1 MRLINFKNIAF
12 GFLSCA
18 MLCAGCSDA
27 MEDIID
33 APSESLTLR
42 FYSAGAGTRA
52 DIESSDASLNENLIS
67 NLAVAFYP
75 SAASDSKNAVKFNL
89 FKNLGATGKVE
100 RKIIISD
107 EEVALLFGGTETSGA
122 TCRVYALANLSDE
135 EIAAL
140 GKTPTVAAMKEL
152 RVSSEFDTQ
161 QVQESFVM
169 SGDATVTYNIDA
181 SGKKTAVGNV
191 QLVRS
196 AAKITLNIKLPE
208 SYEDPG
214 TGNIWEPIAS
224 PATGAMRVLL
234 NNGVKNSRVLV
245 PQEGYGFQ
253 DEDYFNITTAD
264 ATYGFVDNR
273 VNNSEYPNK
282 QKVPFYTYP
291 NRWENTPGERHRTAL
306 TLIVPW
312 HNTTT
317 NTYQTFYYRVPVTPA
332 EMPRLV
338 SNHSYQIDLNVGM
351 LGSAMPETPVEIT
364 GNYRVVD
371 WARETIDVNIKDYRY
386 LVVSPTT
393 YRMDNTEDFTLNF
406 YSSHP
411 VEVDDITMTYQRF
424 SYITETGNS
433 EMGTVVYFPT
443 SKEVIDRSVTPDGI
457 KMVEYSENIT
467 TAPNSK
473 QYSFSLKHKLEVWT
487 PLDKDGIIVPQTGY
501 RNLSD
506 TTNIQNSIQKYLRS
520 DSPEPAY
527 SPYTFKVTLR
537 HKDNPEFKAS
547 FTVVQYPAMYIQADK
562 NPGGEYRTSPLSSSS
577 FGYVFVNPEYTP
589 AGRFIPAYWT
599 NSSDLGGVHGI
610 TSNATNKNPNMYVIN
625 LTALSGNYE
634 SYIIGDPR
642 ALNVNNN
649 LVGNPGQLTAV
660 ASPTIQDW
668 AVEAEALYNESNQ
681 KRRLQ
686 WYYPTQEGSSTR
698 NMIAPKI
705 RVASSYGVCNN
716 GTSTQN
722 LRRRC
727 ASYQEQGFPAGR
739 WRVPTYSEVEFIVKL
754 STKGIIP
761 LLFTKGATYLTAQGF
776 VRVEDD
782 DKGSITLLTNTT
794 SGSVRAVYD
803 EWYWEKE
810 TNYVLQNN
818 SSGGYDFTWG
828 DMPMRNPQ
836 N

>member
-1 MRLINFKNIAF
+1 
-12 GFLSCA
+12 
-18 MLCAGCSDA
+18 MLCGGCSDA

-107 EEVALLFGGTETSGA
+107 EEVALLFGSTETSGA

-317 NTYQTFYYRVPVTPA
+317 NTYQTLYYRVPITPA

-705 RVASSYGVCNN
+705 RVASSYGICNN

>member
-1 MRLINFKNIAF
+1 
-12 GFLSCA
+12 

-33 APSESLTLR
+33 ATSESLTLR

-107 EEVALLFGGTETSGA
+107 EEVALLFGSTETSGA

-245 PQEGYGFQ
+245 PQEGYDFK

-306 TLIVPW
+306 TLLVPW

-332 EMPRLV
+332 EMPGLV

-393 YRMDNTEDFTLNF
+393 YRMDNAEDFTLNF

-424 SYITETGNS
+424 SYITETGNADA
-433 EMGTVVYFPT
+433 GAVVYFPT

-457 KMVEYSENIT
+457 KMVEYSKNIT

-487 PLDKDGIIVPQTGY
+487 PLNKDGIIVPQTGY

-527 SPYTFKVTLR
+527 SPYAFKVTLR

>member
-1 MRLINFKNIAF
+1 
-12 GFLSCA
+12 
-18 MLCAGCSDA
+18 MLCGGCSDA

-107 EEVALLFGGTETSGA
+107 EEVTLLFGGTETSGA

-135 EIAAL
+135 EIATL

-208 SYEDPG
+208 SYKDPG

>member
-1 MRLINFKNIAF
+1 M
-12 GFLSCA
+12 
-18 MLCAGCSDA
+18 
-27 MEDIID
+27 
-33 APSESLTLR
+33 
-42 FYSAGAGTRA
+42 
-52 DIESSDASLNENLIS
+52 
-67 NLAVAFYP
+67 AFYP

-107 EEVALLFGGTETSGA
+107 EEVALLFGSTETSGA

-245 PQEGYGFQ
+245 PQEGYDFK

-332 EMPRLV
+332 EMPGLV

>member
-1 MRLINFKNIAF
+1 MRLINFKNIVF
-12 GFLSCA
+12 GFLSSA
-18 MLCAGCSDA
+18 MLCGGCSDA

-107 EEVALLFGGTETSGA
+107 EEVTLLFGGTETSGA

-135 EIAAL
+135 EIATL

-332 EMPRLV
+332 EMPGLV

>member
-1 MRLINFKNIAF
+1 
-12 GFLSCA
+12 
-18 MLCAGCSDA
+18 MLCGGCSDA

-107 EEVALLFGGTETSGA
+107 EEVALLFGSTETSGA

-208 SYEDPG
+208 SYKDPG

-245 PQEGYGFQ
+245 PQEGYDFK

-332 EMPRLV
+332 EMPGLV

-487 PLDKDGIIVPQTGY
+487 PLNSATATSITTGNTVRQTGY
-501 RNLSD
+501 ISLSD
-506 TTNIQNSIQKYLRS
+506 TTDIQNSIQKYLRS

-527 SPYTFKVTLR
+527 SPYAFKVTLR

>member
-1 MRLINFKNIAF
+1 
-12 GFLSCA
+12 
-18 MLCAGCSDA
+18 MLCGGCSDA

-107 EEVALLFGGTETSGA
+107 EEVALLFGSTETSGA

-196 AAKITLNIKLPE
+196 AAKITLNIKFPE

-245 PQEGYGFQ
+245 PQEGYDFK

-332 EMPRLV
+332 EMPGLV

>member
-1 MRLINFKNIAF
+1 
-12 GFLSCA
+12 
-18 MLCAGCSDA
+18 MLCGGCSDA

-107 EEVALLFGGTETSGA
+107 EEVALLFGSTETSGA

-245 PQEGYGFQ
+245 PQEGYDFK

-332 EMPRLV
+332 EMSGLV

>member
-1 MRLINFKNIAF
+1 
-12 GFLSCA
+12 
-18 MLCAGCSDA
+18 MLCGGCSDA

-107 EEVALLFGGTETSGA
+107 EEVALLFGSTETSGA

-181 SGKKTAVGNV
+181 AGKKTAVGNV

-273 VNNSEYPNK
+273 VNNSEYHNK

-705 RVASSYGVCNN
+705 RVASSYGICNN

>member
-1 MRLINFKNIAF
+1 M
-12 GFLSCA
+12 
-18 MLCAGCSDA
+18 
-27 MEDIID
+27 
-33 APSESLTLR
+33 
-42 FYSAGAGTRA
+42 
-52 DIESSDASLNENLIS
+52 
-67 NLAVAFYP
+67 
-75 SAASDSKNAVKFNL
+75 
-89 FKNLGATGKVE
+89 
-100 RKIIISD
+100 
-107 EEVALLFGGTETSGA
+107 
-122 TCRVYALANLSDE
+122 
-135 EIAAL
+135 
-140 GKTPTVAAMKEL
+140 
-152 RVSSEFDTQ
+152 
-161 QVQESFVM
+161 
-169 SGDATVTYNIDA
+169 
-181 SGKKTAVGNV
+181 

-245 PQEGYGFQ
+245 PQEGYDFK

-332 EMPRLV
+332 EMPGLV

-364 GNYRVVD
+364 GNYSVVD

>member
-1 MRLINFKNIAF
+1 
-12 GFLSCA
+12 
-18 MLCAGCSDA
+18 MLCGGCSDA

-107 EEVALLFGGTETSGA
+107 EEVTLLFGGTETSGA

-135 EIAAL
+135 EIATL

-208 SYEDPG
+208 SYKDPG

-245 PQEGYGFQ
+245 PQEGYDFK

-317 NTYQTFYYRVPVTPA
+317 DTYQTFYYRVPVTPA
-332 EMPRLV
+332 EMPGLV

-393 YRMDNTEDFTLNF
+393 YRMDNAEDFTLNF

-610 TSNATNKNPNMYVIN
+610 TSNATNKKPNMYVIN

-782 DKGSITLLTNTT
+782 DKGSIALLTNTT

>member
-1 MRLINFKNIAF
+1 
-12 GFLSCA
+12 
-18 MLCAGCSDA
+18 MLCGGCSDA

-107 EEVALLFGGTETSGA
+107 EEVALLFGSTETSGA

-135 EIAAL
+135 EIATL

-245 PQEGYGFQ
+245 PQEGYDFK

-332 EMPRLV
+332 EMPGLV

>member
-1 MRLINFKNIAF
+1 
-12 GFLSCA
+12 
-18 MLCAGCSDA
+18 
-27 MEDIID
+27 
-33 APSESLTLR
+33 
-42 FYSAGAGTRA
+42 
-52 DIESSDASLNENLIS
+52 
-67 NLAVAFYP
+67 
-75 SAASDSKNAVKFNL
+75 
-89 FKNLGATGKVE
+89 
-100 RKIIISD
+100 
-107 EEVALLFGGTETSGA
+107 
-122 TCRVYALANLSDE
+122 
-135 EIAAL
+135 
-140 GKTPTVAAMKEL
+140 MKEL

>member
-1 MRLINFKNIAF
+1 
-12 GFLSCA
+12 
-18 MLCAGCSDA
+18 MLCGGCSDA

-107 EEVALLFGGTETSGA
+107 EEVALLFGSTETSGA

-332 EMPRLV
+332 EMPGLV

>member
-1 MRLINFKNIAF
+1 
-12 GFLSCA
+12 
-18 MLCAGCSDA
+18 MLCGGCSDA

-107 EEVALLFGGTETSGA
+107 EEVALLFGSTETFGA
-122 TCRVYALANLSDE
+122 ACRVYAHAHLSVE

-705 RVASSYGVCNN
+705 RVASSYGICNN

>member
-1 MRLINFKNIAF
+1 
-12 GFLSCA
+12 
-18 MLCAGCSDA
+18 MLCGGCSDA

-107 EEVALLFGGTETSGA
+107 EEVALLFGSTETSGA

-245 PQEGYGFQ
+245 PQEGYDFK

-306 TLIVPW
+306 TLLVPW

-317 NTYQTFYYRVPVTPA
+317 DTYQTFYYRVPVTPA
-332 EMPRLV
+332 EMPGLV

-424 SYITETGNS
+424 SYITETGNA

-562 NPGGEYRTSPLSSSS
+562 NPGGEYRTSPFSSSS

-625 LTALSGNYE
+625 LTALSVNYE

-782 DKGSITLLTNTT
+782 DKGSITLLENTT
-794 SGSVRAVYD
+794 SGVVRAVYD

>member
-1 MRLINFKNIAF
+1 
-12 GFLSCA
+12 
-18 MLCAGCSDA
+18 MLCGGCSDA

-107 EEVALLFGGTETSGA
+107 EEVALLFGSTETSGA

-196 AAKITLNIKLPE
+196 AAKITLNIKLPV

-245 PQEGYGFQ
+245 PQEGYDFK

-332 EMPRLV
+332 EMPGLV

-562 NPGGEYRTSPLSSSS
+562 NPGGEYRTSPFSSSS

-589 AGRFIPAYWT
+589 AGRFFPAYWT

>member
-1 MRLINFKNIAF
+1 
-12 GFLSCA
+12 
-18 MLCAGCSDA
+18 MLCGGCSDA

-107 EEVALLFGGTETSGA
+107 EEVTLLFGGTETSGA

-135 EIAAL
+135 EIATL

-208 SYEDPG
+208 SYKDPG

-245 PQEGYGFQ
+245 PQEGYDFK

-317 NTYQTFYYRVPVTPA
+317 DTYQTFYYRVPVTPA
-332 EMPRLV
+332 EMPGLV

-393 YRMDNTEDFTLNF
+393 YRMDNAEDFTLNF

-782 DKGSITLLTNTT
+782 DKGSIALLTNTT

>member
-161 QVQESFVM
+161 QVQESFMM

>member
-1 MRLINFKNIAF
+1 
-12 GFLSCA
+12 

>member
-1 MRLINFKNIAF
+1 
-12 GFLSCA
+12 
-18 MLCAGCSDA
+18 MLCGGCSDA

-107 EEVALLFGGTETSGA
+107 EEVTLLFGGTETSGA

-135 EIAAL
+135 EIATL

-208 SYEDPG
+208 SYKDPG

-245 PQEGYGFQ
+245 PQEGYDFK
-253 DEDYFNITTAD
+253 DEDYFSITTAD

-291 NRWENTPGERHRTAL
+291 NRWENTPGERHRTVL

-317 NTYQTFYYRVPVTPA
+317 DTYQTFYYRVPVTPA
-332 EMPRLV
+332 EMPGLV

-393 YRMDNTEDFTLNF
+393 YRMDNAEDFTLNF

-782 DKGSITLLTNTT
+782 DKGSIALLTNTT
-794 SGSVRAVYD
+794 SGTVRAVYD

>member
-1 MRLINFKNIAF
+1 MRLINFKNIVF

-18 MLCAGCSDA
+18 MLCGGCSDA

-107 EEVALLFGGTETSGA
+107 EEVALLFGSTETSGA

-196 AAKITLNIKLPE
+196 AAKITLNIKFPE

-245 PQEGYGFQ
+245 PQEGYDFK

-332 EMPRLV
+332 EMPGLV

>member
-1 MRLINFKNIAF
+1 
-12 GFLSCA
+12 

-291 NRWENTPGERHRTAL
+291 NRWKNTPGERHRTAL

-649 LVGNPGQLTAV
+649 LVGNPGQLTDV

-818 SSGGYDFTWG
+818 SSGGYDFTWC

>member
-1 MRLINFKNIAF
+1 
-12 GFLSCA
+12 
-18 MLCAGCSDA
+18 MLCGGCSDA

-107 EEVALLFGGTETSGA
+107 EEVALLFGSTETSGA

-245 PQEGYGFQ
+245 PQEGYDFK

-306 TLIVPW
+306 TLLVPW

-317 NTYQTFYYRVPVTPA
+317 DTYQTFYYRVPVTPA
-332 EMPRLV
+332 EMPGLV

-562 NPGGEYRTSPLSSSS
+562 NPGGEYRTSPFSSSS

-625 LTALSGNYE
+625 LTALSVNYE

-782 DKGSITLLTNTT
+782 DKGSITLLENTT
-794 SGSVRAVYD
+794 SGVVRAVYD

>member
-1 MRLINFKNIAF
+1 
-12 GFLSCA
+12 
-18 MLCAGCSDA
+18 MLCGGCSDA

-107 EEVALLFGGTETSGA
+107 EEVALLFGSTETSGA

-181 SGKKTAVGNV
+181 SGKKPAVGNV

-705 RVASSYGVCNN
+705 RVASSYGICNN

>member
-1 MRLINFKNIAF
+1 MRLINFKNIVF
-12 GFLSCA
+12 GFLSSA
-18 MLCAGCSDA
+18 MLCGGCSDA

-107 EEVALLFGGTETSGA
+107 EEVTLLFGGTETSGA

-245 PQEGYGFQ
+245 PHEGYDFQ

-317 NTYQTFYYRVPVTPA
+317 DTYQTFYYRVPVTPA
-332 EMPRLV
+332 EMPGLV

-424 SYITETGNS
+424 SYITETGNA

-467 TAPNSK
+467 TVPNSK

-487 PLDKDGIIVPQTGY
+487 PLNSATATSITTGNTVRQTGY

-520 DSPEPAY
+520 DSPESAY
-527 SPYTFKVTLR
+527 SPYAFKVTLR

-782 DKGSITLLTNTT
+782 DKGSIALLTNTT
-794 SGSVRAVYD
+794 TG
-803 EWYWEKE
+803 
-810 TNYVLQNN
+810 
-818 SSGGYDFTWG
+818 
-828 DMPMRNPQ
+828 
-836 N
+836 

>member
-291 NRWENTPGERHRTAL
+291 NRWKNTPGERHRTAL

-818 SSGGYDFTWG
+818 SSGGYDFTWC

>member
-1 MRLINFKNIAF
+1 
-12 GFLSCA
+12 
-18 MLCAGCSDA
+18 MLCGGCSDA

-107 EEVALLFGGTETSGA
+107 EEVALLFGSTETSGA

-245 PQEGYGFQ
+245 PQEGYDFK

-332 EMPRLV
+332 EMPGLV

>member
-1 MRLINFKNIAF
+1 
-12 GFLSCA
+12 
-18 MLCAGCSDA
+18 MLCGGCSDA

-107 EEVALLFGGTETSGA
+107 EEVALLFGSTETSGA

-181 SGKKTAVGNV
+181 SGKKPAVGNV

-273 VNNSEYPNK
+273 VNNSEYPHK

-705 RVASSYGVCNN
+705 RVASSYGICNN

>member
-1 MRLINFKNIAF
+1 
-12 GFLSCA
+12 
-18 MLCAGCSDA
+18 MLCGGCSDA

-245 PQEGYGFQ
+245 PHEGYDFQ

-306 TLIVPW
+306 TLLVPW
-312 HNTTT
+312 HNITT

-332 EMPRLV
+332 EMPGLV

-424 SYITETGNS
+424 SYITETGNA

-487 PLDKDGIIVPQTGY
+487 PLNSATATSITTGNTVRQTGY

-520 DSPEPAY
+520 DSPESAY
-527 SPYTFKVTLR
+527 SPYAFKVTLR

-562 NPGGEYRTSPLSSSS
+562 NPGTGPSGHVGNNYINGSGSTTGGLGSISSLT
-577 FGYVFVNPEYTP
+577 GDN
-589 AGRFIPAYWT
+589 R
-599 NSSDLGGVHGI
+599 
-610 TSNATNKNPNMYVIN
+610 NPNMYV
-625 LTALSGNYE
+625 LSVSVLGAN
-634 SYIIGDPR
+634 SDYIIGDPR
-642 ALNVNNN
+642 SLDVNNKLWQNNNGN
-649 LVGNPGQLTAV
+649 LTRTPTAQDKAAAGVLSANSNRYSENQWCRSATSLYYNAGTSQTRTLT
-660 ASPTIQDW
+660 
-668 AVEAEALYNESNQ
+668 
-681 KRRLQ
+681 
-686 WYYPTQEGSSTR
+686 WYYPTIESDQSETQHSMVIG
-698 NMIAPKI
+698 PKI
-705 RVASSYGVCNN
+705 RVASSWGTTSSMGRNN
-716 GTSTQN
+716 A
-722 LRRRC
+722 RRRC
-727 ASYQEQGFPAGR
+727 ATYQEMGFPAGR
-739 WRVPTYSEVEFIVKL
+739 WRLPTYGELLYIVNL
-754 STKGIIP
+754 SATGKIP
-761 LLFTKGATYLTAQGF
+761 ELFTPRTSSGYWGSSGYWTAQGAYY
-776 VRVEDD
+776 VNND
-782 DKGSITLLTNTT
+782 GTLTKASD
-794 SGSVRAVYD
+794 SGNHAVRAVYD

-810 TNYVLQNN
+810 TNYVLKPGSNGN
-818 SSGGYDFTWG
+818 YTYTLG

>member
-1 MRLINFKNIAF
+1 
-12 GFLSCA
+12 
-18 MLCAGCSDA
+18 MLCGGCSDA

-107 EEVALLFGGTETSGA
+107 EEVALLFGSTETSGA

-245 PQEGYGFQ
+245 PQEGYDFK

-306 TLIVPW
+306 TLLVPW

-317 NTYQTFYYRVPVTPA
+317 DTYQTFYYRVPVTPA
-332 EMPRLV
+332 EMPGLV

>member
-1 MRLINFKNIAF
+1 
-12 GFLSCA
+12 

-224 PATGAMRVLL
+224 LATGAMRVLL

>member
-1 MRLINFKNIAF
+1 
-12 GFLSCA
+12 

-291 NRWENTPGERHRTAL
+291 NRWKNTPGERHRTAL

-625 LTALSGNYE
+625 LTALAGNYE

-818 SSGGYDFTWG
+818 SSGGYDFTWC

>member
-1 MRLINFKNIAF
+1 
-12 GFLSCA
+12 
-18 MLCAGCSDA
+18 MLCGGCSDA

-107 EEVALLFGGTETSGA
+107 EEVTLLFGGTETSGA

-208 SYEDPG
+208 SYKDPG

-245 PQEGYGFQ
+245 PHEGYDFQ

-306 TLIVPW
+306 TLLVPW
-312 HNTTT
+312 HNITT

-332 EMPRLV
+332 EMPGLV

-424 SYITETGNS
+424 SYITETGNA

-782 DKGSITLLTNTT
+782 DKGSIALLTNTT

>member
-1 MRLINFKNIAF
+1 
-12 GFLSCA
+12 
-18 MLCAGCSDA
+18 

-107 EEVALLFGGTETSGA
+107 EEVALLFGSTETSGA

-705 RVASSYGVCNN
+705 RVASSYGICNN

>member
-1 MRLINFKNIAF
+1 MRLINFKNIVF
-12 GFLSCA
+12 GFLSSA
-18 MLCAGCSDA
+18 MLCGGCSDA

-245 PQEGYGFQ
+245 PHEGYDFQ

-306 TLIVPW
+306 TLLVPW
-312 HNTTT
+312 HNITT

-332 EMPRLV
+332 EMPGLV

-424 SYITETGNS
+424 SYITETGNA

-782 DKGSITLLTNTT
+782 DKGSIALLTNTT

>member
-1 MRLINFKNIAF
+1 
-12 GFLSCA
+12 
-18 MLCAGCSDA
+18 MLCGGCSDA

-107 EEVALLFGGTETSGA
+107 EEVALLFGSTETSGA

-291 NRWENTPGERHRTAL
+291 NRWENTPGERHRTVL

-705 RVASSYGVCNN
+705 RVASSYGICNN

>member
-1 MRLINFKNIAF
+1 
-12 GFLSCA
+12 

-107 EEVALLFGGTETSGA
+107 EEVTLLFGGTETSGA

-135 EIAAL
+135 EIATL

-245 PQEGYGFQ
+245 PQEGYDFK

-306 TLIVPW
+306 TLLVPW

-332 EMPRLV
+332 EMPGLV

-810 TNYVLQNN
+810 TNYVLLNN

>member
-1 MRLINFKNIAF
+1 MRLINFKNIVF

-18 MLCAGCSDA
+18 MLCGGCSDA

-107 EEVALLFGGTETSGA
+107 EEVALLFGSTETSGA

-245 PQEGYGFQ
+245 PQEGYDFK

-332 EMPRLV
+332 EMPGLV

-562 NPGGEYRTSPLSSSS
+562 NPGGEYRTSPFSSSS

-625 LTALSGNYE
+625 LTALSVNYE

-782 DKGSITLLTNTT
+782 DKGSITLLENTT
-794 SGSVRAVYD
+794 SGTVRAVYD